1 MNKLLV
7 MTLML
12 ITLTACSDPRKEV
25 LPTDLSSENM
35 TKFGEKIKKL
45 PEGEKEL
52 LAGYMMRAEMSKSF
66 GGDKMPVGI
75 TVQQAIDN
83 QKAWVAKNQAE
94 EKAQKAKAEKM
105 KAEAD
110 AKKQE
115 AKNALAVTVYDKQ
128 IIQGD
133 FDKSI
138 VLRIDFQNKTNKT
151 ITAVKGI
158 INFKDKFGDPVNSM
172 NFSETNLVI
181 APHQSEKRDLGRRL
195 NEFMND
201 DKVFAGTSL
210 NDLTYEFIPDQILF
224 DDGSKIIMPKI

>member
-7 MTLML
+7 ISLML
-12 ITLTACSDPRKEV
+12 LTLTACSDPRKEV
-25 LPTDLSSENM
+25 LPTDLSGESLN
-35 TKFGEKIKKL
+35 KFGEKIKDL
-45 PEGEKEL
+45 PEDDKKL
-52 LAGYMMRAEMSKSF
+52 LAGYMMRAEMSKTF
-66 GGDKMPVGI
+66 GNEKVPVGI

-83 QKAWVAKNQAE
+83 QKSWVAKNEAE

-201 DKVFAGTSL
+201 DKVFADTSL

-224 DDGSKIIMPKI
+224 DDGSKIVMPKI

>member
-7 MTLML
+7 ISLML
-12 ITLTACSDPRKEV
+12 LTLTACSDPRKEV
-25 LPTDLSSENM
+25 LPTDLSGESLN
-35 TKFGEKIKKL
+35 KFGEKIKDL
-45 PEGEKEL
+45 PEDDKKL
-52 LAGYMMRAEMSKSF
+52 LAGYVMRAEMSKTF
-66 GGDKMPVGI
+66 GNEKVPVGI

-83 QKAWVAKNQAE
+83 QKSWVAKNEAE

-201 DKVFAGTSL
+201 DKVFADTSL

-224 DDGSKIIMPKI
+224 DDGSKIVMPKI

>member
-7 MTLML
+7 ISLML
-12 ITLTACSDPRKEV
+12 LTLTACSDPRKEV
-25 LPTDLSSENM
+25 LPTDLSGESLN
-35 TKFGEKIKKL
+35 KFGEKIKDL
-45 PEGEKEL
+45 PEDDKKL
-52 LAGYMMRAEMSKSF
+52 LAGYMMRAEMSKTF
-66 GGDKMPVGI
+66 GNEKVPVGI

-83 QKAWVAKNQAE
+83 QKSWVAKNEAE

-181 APHQSEKRDLGRRL
+181 APHQSEKRDLGRHL

-201 DKVFAGTSL
+201 DKVFADTSL

-224 DDGSKIIMPKI
+224 DDGSKIVMPKI